1 MNMRYWINEL
11 RAVKIRDINTLIELK
26 GFVRN
31 SNGTWSARSGADS
44 WDDRVMSL
52 VWTLMIL
59 ENELTE
65 KYFEIAELDDNKK
78 PLKLRPL
85 DYGIKYFVNPASIY
99 SNEKNKDGF
108 IPPPI
113 LFPSSGEKEFSEI
126 EDLESQGWKRIN

>member
-26 GFVRN
+26 GFVRYP
-31 SNGTWSARSGADS
+31 NGTWAAKSGADS

-65 KYFEIAELDDNKK
+65 KYFEIAEVDENKK

-85 DYGIKYFVNPASIY
+85 DYGIKYFVNPTSIY

-113 LFPSSGEKEFSEI
+113 ILPSSGEKEFSEI